1 MSNDGT
7 IQDGNNQFFGN
18 LGVQDTISSNQGY
31 DSALQLR
38 LDCNQILSDINDYLN
53 GTSSYQEW
61 DEVKKCNVFKSQRIG
76 EPIANLKGVQAI
88 MLRCRSIFNPQAVQG
103 NSGFEFDYKLYIK
116 FLRQELAM
124 EIIQNRYKW
133 DIDIWRVN
141 DVVDKIMNFA
151 KPFMS
156 RTLNNEERKS
166 YTTSLQSKETHTV
179 QPMQTKSKW
188 GF

>member
-1 MSNDGT
+1 ME
-7 IQDGNNQFFGN
+7 QEQEQQFFGN
-18 LGVQDTISSNQGY
+18 VGVQDTISSNQGY

-38 LDCNQILSDINDYLN
+38 LDCNQILCDISDFLN

-61 DEVKKCNVFKSQRIG
+61 DDVKKANVFKSMQVG
-76 EPIANLKGVQAI
+76 EAIANKKGVQAI
-88 MLRCRSIFNPQAVQG
+88 MLRCRSIFNPQTVQG
-103 NSGFEFDYKLYIK
+103 NSGIDFDYKLYIK

-124 EIIQNRYKW
+124 EMTQNRYKW
-133 DIDIWRVN
+133 NIDIWRVN
-141 DVVDKIMNFA
+141 DLVDKIMNFA

-166 YTTSLQSKETHTV
+166 YTTSLQSKETHTI
-179 QPMQTKSKW
+179 QPQQGGQKSKW